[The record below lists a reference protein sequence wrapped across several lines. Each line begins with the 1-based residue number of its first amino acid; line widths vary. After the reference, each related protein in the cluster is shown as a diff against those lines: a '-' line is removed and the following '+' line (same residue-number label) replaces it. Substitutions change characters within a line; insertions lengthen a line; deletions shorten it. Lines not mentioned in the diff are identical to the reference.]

1 MLKVVAD
8 SLSGIVTYDKPL
20 AEALIGDQ
28 LVHAVQTVFGV

>member
-8 SLSGIVTYDKPL
+8 SLTYDKPL